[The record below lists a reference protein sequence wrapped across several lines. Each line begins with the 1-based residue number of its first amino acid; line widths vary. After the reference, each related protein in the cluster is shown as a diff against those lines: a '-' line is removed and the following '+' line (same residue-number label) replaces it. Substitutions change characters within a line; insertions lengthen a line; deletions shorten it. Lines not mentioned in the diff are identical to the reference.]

1 MYTIGYDIGSS
12 SVKIALVE
20 QKRGKK
26 IDVIQEPKDEMGMIS
41 IKPSW
46 AEQDPDMW
54 WKLVC
59 VGTKNIIK
67 KNNISSKEII
77 GIGIS
82 YQMHGLVLVD
92 SEGKSLRNSIIWC
105 DSRAVPIV

>member
-20 QKRGKK
+20 QKSGKK

-46 AEQDPDMW
+46 AEQSIIRSKAADKRTGNEITPIIAVT
-54 WKLVC
+54 KKAQIVRGSLV
-59 VGTKNIIK
+59 IDIP
-67 KNNISSKEII
+67 
-77 GIGIS
+77 
-82 YQMHGLVLVD
+82 LVLRLITVTM
-92 SEGKSLRNSIIWC
+92 
-105 DSRAVPIV
+105 